1 MSFINNLFI
10 YIFSKEIGK
19 DQFGNRYYES
29 SKQDYLERFRRQVIY
44 KGTVEATKVP
54 PIWHAWLHYMIDEI
68 PQNNS
73 HLPWQLEYS
82 PNRLLSKFASG
93 RECEGDS
100 EHKTAAYV
108 SVREDLSTE
117 STYKITSRR
126 EL

>member
-1 MSFINNLFI
+1 MFI

-29 SKQDYLERFRRQVIY
+29 SKQDYLGRFRRQVIY

-73 HLPWQLEYS
+73 HLPWQLAYS
-82 PNRLLSKFASG
+82 PNISG
-93 RECEGDS
+93 TKSVNVSPE
-100 EHKTAAYV
+100 KT
-108 SVREDLSTE
+108 ED
-117 STYKITSRR
+117 KIKYNKWKP
-126 EL
+126 LGK